1 METFQNVIC
10 VAEEK
15 MIRDILMNQSP
26 TTGISLP
33 DLSII
38 IPINNEE
45 ENIVPLYQNLS
56 EQLHRIQRTYE
67 IIIVDDGSIDA
78 TFENITQLNMQDPCI
93 KIIKLRKNFGKST
106 ALNVAFQ
113 LAKGQVIITMDG
125 DLQDDPGDIPQFLA
139 KIDEGFDLVSG
150 WKYHR
155 FDPLSKTIPSKFFN
169 KITFLFTGVDIHDF
183 NCGFKAY
190 KSVVIKNIP
199 LYGEMHR
206 YIPALAAWKGFKITE
221 IKIRHHPRMSGKSK
235 YGFSRLI
242 KGVLDLITVKFLT
255 NYASRPLHIFGLA
268 GILSVFIG
276 VVIGIYL
283 VILKFLEDISIG
295 ERPMLMLAVLLV
307 LIGFQF
313 ISLGLLGEMIA
324 YREIRNQMSD
334 QFIEVLIE

>member
-45 ENIVPLYQNLS
+45 ENIVSLYQKLF
-56 EQLHRIQRTYE
+56 EQLQRIQRTYE
-67 IIIVDDGSIDA
+67 IIIVDDGSIDS
-78 TFENITQLNMQDPCI
+78 TFEKITRLQIQDPRI
-93 KIIKLRKNFGKST
+93 KIIKFRKNFGKST
-106 ALNVAFQ
+106 ALNVAFHY
-113 LAKGQVIITMDG
+113 AKGQVIITMDG

-150 WKYHR
+150 WKYPR
-155 FDPLSKTIPSKFFN
+155 FDPLTKTIPSKFFN
-169 KITFLFTGVDIHDF
+169 KITCLFTGVDIHDF

-190 KSVVIKNIP
+190 KRVVIKNIQ

-221 IKIRHHPRMSGKSK
+221 IKIRHHPRVSGKSK

-255 NYASRPLHIFGLA
+255 NYASRPLHVFGLPGFA
-268 GILSVFIG
+268 SLFVGLI
-276 VVIGIYL
+276 IGIYL
-283 VILKFLEDISIG
+283 VLQKYIENIQIG
-295 ERPMLMLAVLLV
+295 ERPLLLLSILLI
-307 LIGFQF
+307 LIGLQF
-313 ISLGLLGEMIA
+313 ISLGLIGEMLA
-324 YREIRNQMSD
+324 FREMREQNPD
-334 QFIEVLIE
+334 QYIETLVE